1 MGNQL
6 ETQNN
11 MALIHTLR
19 TQGQQSEVL
28 AEAMER
34 IYGVEERVNEVATAV
49 DNKMDKLQG
58 QIDESFALHE
68 DLSKQITVNYDQ
80 QKDIQSIVSKKATN
94 MTKEHQKNLNEVFS
108 DNMFKAYKGLFT
120 RRIYAKLKKQMNV
133 VRYTSVKKVDC
144 EEAMTFLRSLE
155 YQDFTD
161 RELKPT
167 PKILEI
173 KMLEQEV

>member
-19 TQGQQSEVL
+19 TQGKQSEAL

-34 IYGVEERVNEVATAV
+34 IYSVEERVTNIANSA
-49 DNKMDKLQG
+49 DKKMDKLQG

-80 QKDIQSIVSKKATN
+80 QKDIQSIVSRKATN
-94 MTKEHQKNLNEVFS
+94 LTKEHQKDLEEVFS
-108 DNMFKAYKGLFT
+108 DNLFKAYKGVFT

-133 VRYTSVKKVDC
+133 VRYTSVKKVDY
-144 EEAMTFLRSLE
+144 EETMTFLKSLE
-155 YQDFTD
+155 YQSFTD

-173 KMLEQEV
+173 KKLEQEM